1 MQKYTIRKLEPAY
14 EEREML
20 MNSENFIE
28 QKSLR
33 DECVGRV
40 EVLEKVKGL
49 LLIPYFECMTIK
61 QIADYYEVDNKAI
74 EMCYARHKE
83 EIDSDGISRLTPR
96 DVRNLKPTVSGVKNF
111 EQLNGKAVVEFDDGI
126 RFVIPNRGVTTFPKR
141 AIMRFGMLLRDSR
154 VAQELRTQ
162 LLNVVE
168 HAEETDPE
176 ILTAEI
182 NEEQRLQIA
191 VGQALMNGNSEEV
204 VKAMSEIVAYKNR
217 HIDKLKEANERAETD
232 NKALAGEILRITS
245 RKELVRSVR
254 CMSSR
259 LKKTIPATWN
269 ILYKQLLYKFSIS
282 LANRKAADIR
292 GKHKKLLD
300 YIRPDEWRKVQM
312 TISAILKE
320 NKISPTQ
327 FYDEVFG
334 QYYIKTRED
343 S

>member
-1 MQKYTIRKLEPAY
+1 
-14 EEREML
+14 
-20 MNSENFIE
+20 MNSDNFIE

-33 DECVGRV
+33 DECVDRV

-49 LLIPYFECMTIK
+49 LLIPYFECMTLK
-61 QIADYYEVDNKAI
+61 QIAEYYEVDNKAI
-74 EMCYARHKE
+74 EMCYIRHKE
-83 EIDSDGISRLTPR
+83 EIDSDGVSRIIPKN
-96 DVRNLKPTVSGVKNF
+96 VKNLKPTECRIKNY
-111 EQLNGKAVVEFDDGI
+111 EQLNGKAIVEFSDGVK
-126 RFVIPNRGVTTFPKR
+126 FVIPNRGVTTFPKR

-168 HAEETDPE
+168 HTEETDPE
-176 ILTAEI
+176 LLTAEI

-191 VGQALMNGNSEEV
+191 LGQAVMSGDTDDIM
-204 VKAMSEIVAYKNR
+204 KAMGNIVAYKNR
-217 HIDKLKEANERAETD
+217 HIDRLKAANERAEAD
-232 NKALAGEILRITS
+232 NKTLAGDILRITN
-245 RKELVRSVR
+245 RRELVRIVR
-254 CMSSR
+254 CLSSR
-259 LKKTIPATWN
+259 IKETIPVTWN
-269 ILYKQLLYKFSIS
+269 IVYKQLLYKFSIS

-292 GKHKKLLD
+292 GRTKKLLD

-320 NKISPTQ
+320 NHISPTE

-334 QYYIKTRED
+334 KYYIKTEED